1 MSEEKSVIEWTLQG
15 EKAKLTPVTVS
26 EATLRKYTGT
36 YGTSKI
42 TFDNG
47 ALYYQRTVPKYRL
60 LPMTQTIFFLEG
72 RDSIRVE
79 FVVEGGKVKEL
90 VGSYDDGR
98 REPSQRTR

>member
-1 MSEEKSVIEWTLQG
+1 MQG

-26 EATLRKYTGT
+26 EAMLREYAGT

-42 TFDNG
+42 TLDNG

-72 RDSIRVE
+72 LDHIRVE
-79 FVVEGGKVKEL
+79 FVLEGGKVKEL
-90 VGSYDDGR
+90 VGLYDDGR